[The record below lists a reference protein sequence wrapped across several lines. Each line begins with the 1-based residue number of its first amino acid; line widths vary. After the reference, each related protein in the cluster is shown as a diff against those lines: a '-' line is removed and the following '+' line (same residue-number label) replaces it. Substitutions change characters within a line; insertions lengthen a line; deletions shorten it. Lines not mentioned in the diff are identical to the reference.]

1 MTSSRDLIQQA
12 RSTTEDV
19 PRTPRKGLVVVT
31 CMDTRIDPL
40 AMYNARVGDFHVIR
54 NAGGLVNGDVLRGLL
69 ISQLRANTTAI
80 DLVMHTD
87 CAVLGLRDDE
97 MRKELGSPSLEFGG
111 FDDLEATLRDGVAS
125 LQAAELL
132 PHRDRI
138 TGYIFDVETRRLRRV
153 TE

>member
-1 MTSSRDLIQQA
+1 MTSSKDLIQQA

-19 PRTPRKGLVVVT
+19 PRTPRNGLVVVT

-40 AMYNARVGDFHVIR
+40 AIYSARVGDFHIIR

-87 CAVLGLRDDE
+87 CAVRGLRDDE
-97 MRKELGSPSLEFGG
+97 MRRELGSQSLEFGG
-111 FDDLEATLRDGVAS
+111 FSDLEETLRSGVAA
-125 LQAAELL
+125 LRAAELL

-138 TGYIFDVETRRLRRV
+138 AGYIFEVETRRLRRV
-153 TE
+153 SE

>member
-1 MTSSRDLIQQA
+1 M
-12 RSTTEDV
+12 

-40 AMYNARVGDFHVIR
+40 AMYNARVGDFHIIR

-69 ISQLRANTTAI
+69 ISQLKANTTAI

-97 MRKELGSPSLEFGG
+97 MRRELGSPSLEFGG
-111 FDDLEATLRDGVAS
+111 FDDLEATVRDGVSS

-138 TGYIFDVETRRLRRV
+138 TGYIFEVETRRLRRV